1 VSGSGSGAFRGVG
14 RVALVGA
21 GPGAPDLLTVRAHQR
36 LAEADLVLFDA
47 LAPQD
52 FRPLAP
58 EARWFYVGKRAGRE
72 SMAQEA
78 INRLMIREARRG
90 NDVVRLK
97 GGDPFVLGRGG
108 EEALALAAAGIPFE
122 VIPGVSSAVAGPAL
136 AGIPVTHRGLASG
149 FVVASGH
156 APTSYLPVL
165 DALPPRGV
173 TLVVLMGYA
182 ARADIAARL
191 LARGF
196 SSSTAAALLAG
207 ASTRDSWRWTGSLA
221 DLPSASLPPDRLAA
235 GLPVLIVVGEVVS
248 LAAELAPLLAAAPG
262 ASAEPTGGAGRGNLP
277 GREGVR

>member
-1 VSGSGSGAFRGVG
+1 VSHPPAAPTPRRPPG
-14 RVALVGA
+14 RVSLVGA
-21 GPGAPDLLTVRAHQR
+21 GPGAPDLLTVRALRR

-78 INRLMIREARRG
+78 INRLLVREARRG

-156 APTSYLPVL
+156 APAAYAPVL
-165 DALPPRGV
+165 AALPPHGL

-191 LARGF
+191 LERGF
-196 SSSTAAALLAG
+196 PAATPAALVAG
-207 ASTRDSWRWTGSLA
+207 ASTRDAWQWTGALA
-221 DLPSASLPPDRLAA
+221 DLPGAALPADRLAA
-235 GLPVLIVVGEVVS
+235 GLPVLVVVGEVVT
-248 LAAELAPLLAAAPG
+248 LAAELAPLLAAADG
-262 ASAEPTGGAGRGNLP
+262 AEVR
-277 GREGVR
+277 REGVR

>member
-1 VSGSGSGAFRGVG
+1 MTTPPTPPSRRPPG
-14 RVALVGA
+14 RVSLIGA
-21 GPGAPDLLTVRAHQR
+21 GPGAPDLLTVRAHRR

-78 INRLMIREARRG
+78 INRLLVREARRG
-90 NDVVRLK
+90 HDVVRLK

-149 FVVASGH
+149 FVVLSGH
-156 APTSYLPVL
+156 APSAYAGAL
-165 DALPPRGV
+165 DTLPPQGL

-196 SSSTAAALLAG
+196 PATTPAALVAG
-207 ASTRDSWRWTGSLA
+207 ASTRDAWRWIGSLA
-221 DLPSASLPPDRLAA
+221 DLAAATLPPDRLAA
-235 GLPVLIVVGEVVS
+235 GLPVLVVIGAVVT
-248 LAAELAPLLAAAPG
+248 LAAQLGPLLAAASG
-262 ASAEPTGGAGRGNLP
+262 AELR
-277 GREGVR
+277 REGVR

>member
-1 VSGSGSGAFRGVG
+1 VNGAGGSRGIG
-14 RVALVGA
+14 RVSLVGA
-21 GPGAPDLLTVRAHQR
+21 GPGAPDLLTVRAHRR
-36 LAEADLVLFDA
+36 LSEADLVLFDA

-90 NDVVRLK
+90 HDVVRLK

-108 EEALALAAAGIPFE
+108 EEALALAAAGIAFE

-136 AGIPVTHRGLASG
+136 AGIPVTHRGLATG
-149 FVVASGH
+149 FLVASGH
-156 APTSYLPVL
+156 APAAYQPALA
-165 DALPPRGV
+165 ALPARGV

-182 ARADIAARL
+182 ARAEIADRL

-196 SSSTAAALLAG
+196 PAATPAALVAG
-207 ASTRDSWRWTGSLA
+207 ASTRDAWSWTGSLA
-221 DLPSASLPPDRLAA
+221 DLPGVSLPPDRLAA
-235 GLPVLIVVGEVVS
+235 GLPVLVVIGEVVA
-248 LAAELAPLLAAAPG
+248 LAAQLSPLLTAAEA
-262 ASAEPTGGAGRGNLP
+262 ADARGVGP
-277 GREGVR
+277 

>member
-1 VSGSGSGAFRGVG
+1 MTSPATTPG
-14 RVALVGA
+14 RVSLVGA
-21 GPGAPDLLTVRAHQR
+21 GPGDPELLTVRALRR
-36 LAEADLVLFDA
+36 LGDADLVLFDA

-90 NDVVRLK
+90 QDVVRLK

-122 VIPGVSSAVAGPAL
+122 VIPGVSAAVAGPAL

-149 FVVASGH
+149 FMVVSGH
-156 APTSYLPVL
+156 APAAYTPALA
-165 DALPPRGV
+165 ALPHQGL
-173 TLVVLMGYA
+173 TLIVLMGYA
-182 ARADIAARL
+182 ARADIAGRL

-196 SSSTAAALLAG
+196 PPATPAALVAG
-207 ASTRDSWRWTGSLA
+207 ASTREAWRWTGALA
-221 DLPSASLPPDRLAA
+221 DLATATLPPDRLAA
-235 GLPVLIVVGEVVS
+235 GLPVLVVIGEVVA
-248 LAAELAPLLAAAPG
+248 LAAELGPLLAAAEG
-262 ASAEPTGGAGRGNLP
+262 TELRQG
-277 GREGVR
+277 GVR

>member
-1 VSGSGSGAFRGVG
+1 M
-14 RVALVGA
+14 
-21 GPGAPDLLTVRAHQR
+21 RAQRR

-78 INRLMIREARRG
+78 INRLLVREARRG
-90 NDVVRLK
+90 HDVVRLK

-149 FVVASGH
+149 FVVVSGH
-156 APTSYLPVL
+156 APAAYARAL
-165 DALPPRGV
+165 DALPPQGL

-182 ARADIAARL
+182 ARGRHRRPPARPRL
-191 LARGF
+191 SRRPRP
-196 SSSTAAALLAG
+196 AALVAG
-207 ASTRDSWRWTGSLA
+207 ASTRDAWRWTGTLA
-221 DLPSASLPPDRLAA
+221 DLPAATLPADRLAA
-235 GLPVLIVVGEVVS
+235 GLPVLVVVGAVVT
-248 LAAELAPLLAAAPG
+248 LAAELGPLLAAADG
-262 ASAEPTGGAGRGNLP
+262 AELRK
-277 GREGVR
+277 EGVR

>member
-1 VSGSGSGAFRGVG
+1 MTPG
-14 RVALVGA
+14 RVSLVGA
-21 GPGAPDLLTVRAHQR
+21 GPGAPDLLTVRAQRR

-72 SMAQEA
+72 SMTQEA
-78 INRLMIREARRG
+78 INRLMVREARRG

-136 AGIPVTHRGLASG
+136 AGIPVTHRGMATG

-156 APTSYLPVL
+156 APAAYQPVL
-165 DALPPRGV
+165 ASLPPRGV

-191 LARGF
+191 LERGLDPA
-196 SSSTAAALLAG
+196 TPAALLAG
-207 ASTRDSWRWTGSLA
+207 ASTREAWRWVGTLA
-221 DLPSASLPPDRLAA
+221 GLAAASLPPDRLAA
-235 GLPVLIVVGEVVS
+235 NLPVLVVVGEVVS
-248 LAAELAPLLAAAPG
+248 LAAQLSPLLAASEG
-262 ASAEPTGGAGRGNLP
+262 ADLQV
-277 GREGVR
+277 EGVR